1 MEGPRCLIQRPPKHL
16 VSLVAQKIMNLNGFA
31 SSLSFSLTIN
41 IVTIDPAVVEE
52 ASASD
57 TDGRPSTMANMSA
70 VPAWKKNGK

>member
-1 MEGPRCLIQRPPKHL
+1 MLFHPKHL

-31 SSLSFSLTIN
+31 LSFSSSLTIN

-57 TDGRPSTMANMSA
+57 ADGKHSTMANMFA
-70 VPAWKKNGK
+70 IPASKKE